1 MGNIITRTYGSKTVV
16 YTYGRNHGLKLP
28 GAPVTHTVRE
38 RQVYLPLLARHE
50 SAASQQ
56 PFAVVATSAGF
67 RAGYDRNGNMLAR
80 VEMSGTQVITYVQ
93 EWTVENRL
101 AVVTNTVTGDATR
114 FVYDG
119 DGNRIARQDPT
130 GLTVNVGAIEVEISG
145 TQRLT
150 TTYYFAGG
158 QRIAMRKDGK
168 VTYLHGDHLG
178 SASLA
183 TDASG
188 AKVSAMRYTPFG
200 ETRFGDAPT
209 DRRFT
214 GQREEA
220 GIGLYDYGA
229 RFYSASLGRFISA
242 DTIVPQAN
250 DPQDFNRYSYVG
262 NNPVKYVDPTG
273 HWYGPDPYDPAAVE
287 TCKEQDSFWE
297 MYLWRYPEKA
307 AQYGTPVPVAK
318 TWHNP
323 PYPIEDPRYKEFD
336 LCFQNRQ
343 VGNEGAI
350 LIRGVEGFDP
360 NLYNDP
366 GNNCTIG
373 WGHQL
378 HTGPCN
384 GDSSEQSFVNGISN
398 ETGRRLFQE
407 DVSEATDDVNSLVT
421 VPLTQPQFDALT
433 SFAYNRGSL
442 SGSQVL
448 DYVNARQ
455 FNMVPAALLK
465 HVYAIGAGYMP
476 GLETRREREGT
487 LFKNGCYC
495 VQPGICQC
503 Q

>member
-1 MGNIITRTYGSKTVV
+1 LGWGNHYPPQLAIYFFV
-16 YTYGRNHGLKLP
+16 
-28 GAPVTHTVRE
+28 AAHTK
-38 RQVYLPLLARHE
+38 
-50 SAASQQ
+50 ASQQ

-80 VEMSGTQVITYVQ
+80 VEVSGTQVITYVQ

-130 GLTVNVGAIEVEISG
+130 GLTVNVGAVEVEISG

-242 DTIVPQAN
+242 DTIVPGIDSQAL
-250 DPQDFNRYSYVG
+250 NRYTCVL
-262 NNPVKYVDPTG
+262 NNPLNLSDPSGHDPIPGAYADGYFRGRASSFELVRFAGNWSIASRLAVIRGTMAIAKQLRAAVDNDQARAIEKAGRIGEAPEELSPLSSLWGLSEKKTFLAVYGQVTFRKVPQCEVVGCTYGVDPGAWGWSRVADLGEVWINESAAYTG
-273 HWYGPDPYDPAAVE
+273 FNAELNVVHELGHGLDQLGGGWASRNLVSLWANQPLQRGDGGFAGNFPWQQSTPETANTESEVFADTFVGWTYSRWGKNDAGKARSKYMQDNIFIMIALAVE
-287 TCKEQDSFWE
+287 
-297 MYLWRYPEKA
+297 
-307 AQYGTPVPVAK
+307 
-318 TWHNP
+318 
-323 PYPIEDPRYKEFD
+323 
-336 LCFQNRQ
+336 
-343 VGNEGAI
+343 GN
-350 LIRGVEGFDP
+350 
-360 NLYNDP
+360 
-366 GNNCTIG
+366 
-373 WGHQL
+373 
-378 HTGPCN
+378 
-384 GDSSEQSFVNGISN
+384 
-398 ETGRRLFQE
+398 
-407 DVSEATDDVNSLVT
+407 
-421 VPLTQPQFDALT
+421 
-433 SFAYNRGSL
+433 
-442 SGSQVL
+442 
-448 DYVNARQ
+448 
-455 FNMVPAALLK
+455 
-465 HVYAIGAGYMP
+465 
-476 GLETRREREGT
+476 
-487 LFKNGCYC
+487 
-495 VQPGICQC
+495 
-503 Q
+503 